1 MMESIIQNLFS
12 TQDGVIWLAVKWVV
26 IVAAA
31 GFIGQFGKAFA
42 SYLMGRA
49 RQRRARSPQHPP
61 GADLKEDA
69 PQKAALREEPSS
81 GRMET
86 AQAPVQPVAE
96 PAVGQAGDKKN
107 LKAQAK
113 QQKKALKGLKK
124 LFK

>member
-1 MMESIIQNLFS
+1 MMETIIQNLFS
-12 TQDGVIWLAVKWVV
+12 TQDGVVWLAVKWAV
-26 IVAAA
+26 IVLAA

-42 SYLMGRA
+42 SYLIGRA
-49 RQRRARSPQHPP
+49 RLRKAGSPKNQP
-61 GADLKEDA
+61 GMDLKEDA
-69 PQKAALREEPSS
+69 PQRAALREEPPA

-96 PAVGQAGDKKN
+96 PAIRQAEDKKK
-107 LKAQAK
+107 LKTQAK